1 MAKPLL
7 PPSYVNVPAGIL
19 YSKDLPAAVIHTYC
33 QLKGL
38 GWGRNGFQ
46 EIPFKYIEEVT
57 GKSRSTLYGHI
68 GTLKTTGWLLFN
80 TVHRTGLSI
89 RFTQPGEG
97 DEKACTHVSRNLES
111 LNEEVFNKE
120 IFNNLNLEEE
130 LPPDFNDSSLT
141 AVPSRYSD
149 RQSRN
154 LDTCEDDVKLFD
166 QALLRKLEDLAMYP
180 GVVKAMEVIAARD
193 GWTLEQLHALADQL
207 IRDKGMQSAGQLFTY
222 RIKNKIKPKTAQD
235 KAEAERKKWAAESKK
250 WLDTLV
256 KDGQIS
262 RGMPEKEMHYE

>member
-46 EIPFKYIEEVT
+46 EIPFKYLEEVT

-97 DEKACTHVSRNLES
+97 DEKAGTHVSRNLDS
-111 LNEEVFNKE
+111 LNEEVFND
-120 IFNNLNLEEE
+120 FNVVEE
-130 LPPDFNDSSLT
+130 LPPDLTDSSLRSEK
-141 AVPSRYSD
+141 SRNSD

-154 LDTCEDDVKLFD
+154 LDTCEDGAKLFD
-166 QALLRKLEDLAMYP
+166 LALLKKLEDLAMWP
-180 GVVKAMEVIAARD
+180 GVVKAMEAIAARD
-193 GWTLEQLHALADQL
+193 GWTLEQLHLLADQL

-222 RIKNKIKPKTAQD
+222 RIKNKIKPKTAKD
-235 KAEAERKKWAAESKK
+235 KAEAERKKWAAEQKK
-250 WLDTLV
+250 WLDSLV

-262 RGMPEKEMHYE
+262 RGMPEKERQYE

>member
-1 MAKPLL
+1 MPKPIL

-38 GWGRNGFQ
+38 GWGRDGFQ
-46 EIPFKYIEEVT
+46 EIPFKYLEEVT

-68 GTLKTTGWLLFN
+68 GTLKTKGWLLFN
-80 TVHRTGLSI
+80 TIHRTGLSI
-89 RFTQPGEG
+89 RFTQPGES
-97 DEKACTHVSRNLES
+97 DEKACTHVSRNLDS
-111 LNEEVFNKE
+111 LNEEVNTLSFDVE
-120 IFNNLNLEEE
+120 PPLVINN
-130 LPPDFNDSSLT
+130 SSLQ
-141 AVPSRYSD
+141 SEYSD
-149 RQSRN
+149 DLSRN
-154 LDTCEDDVKLFD
+154 LDRCEEPLFD
-166 QALLRKLEDLAMYP
+166 AALRKKLNDLALWTP
-180 GVVKAMEVIAARD
+180 VVKKIEKIAQDD

-235 KAEAERKKWAAESKK
+235 KAEAERKKWAIEQNK
-250 WLDTLV
+250 WLDSLV

-262 RGMPEKEMHYE
+262 RGMPEKELHYE